1 MATGNVSKMIRQ
13 LVKQYFIVGYLNPI
27 RTVATLNLVANA
39 LGPQLDTLI
48 TGHAIHTITEI
59 PRPDPNPKAFA
70 PKPEWD
76 SVSPRNYLTPLSYT
90 YDQSCTG

>member
-1 MATGNVSKMIRQ
+1 MVTGNVSQMVRQ
-13 LVKQYFIVGYLNPI
+13 SVRQYFAVGYLNPI
-27 RTVATLNLVANA
+27 KTVATLNPVANA
-39 LGPQLDTLI
+39 LGPQRDALI
-48 TGHAIHTITEI
+48 TGRAIRTITEI
-59 PRPDPNPKAFA
+59 PRPDPNLKAFA